1 MPPSRAVLLAVLL
14 AGATTPLASAQ
25 TPKLDDVRS
34 RLGAYLDDYGRQL
47 SAVVAEELYR
57 QSIGVR
63 PTDAPVIGDTSKWI
77 PTLGHR
83 DRVLRSDYA
92 LVRPADKDA
101 WVGYRDTFEVD
112 GKKVRDREDRLQ
124 RLLTEGTVTDAAR
137 IAEESS
143 RFNLGSTLITRNIN
157 VPTLVLE
164 MLHPRNQSRF
174 SFSKSGEET
183 IGGTRTWRLEFKERD
198 RPTFIRN
205 TNGRDR
211 PSHGYVWVDPAT
223 GEVWQTR
230 LAWDDLPK
238 GTIEV
243 TYGHVPN
250 IAALVPHTMSERYD
264 EGMTTLVGDAS
275 YRNYRQFQT
284 GARLITH

>member
-1 MPPSRAVLLAVLL
+1 MPARPVVLAVLI
-14 AGATTPLASAQ
+14 AGGTTLMASAQ
-25 TPKLDDVRS
+25 APKLNDVRS
-34 RLGAYLDDYGRQL
+34 RLSTYLDGYGRHL

-57 QSIGVR
+57 QSVGIR
-63 PTDAPVIGDTSKWI
+63 ATDAPVVGDTSKWV
-77 PTLGHR
+77 PTLGSR

-92 LVRPADKDA
+92 LVRGADNDA

-112 GKKVRDREDRLQ
+112 GKPVRDRADRLQ
-124 RLLTEGTVTDAAR
+124 QLLTAGTTADAAR
-137 IAEESS
+137 IAQESS
-143 RFNLGSTLITRNIN
+143 RFNLANTLITRNIN

-174 SFSKSGEET
+174 SLNKSGEET
-183 IGGTRTWRLEFKERD
+183 IGGTRTWRLEFKERE

-211 PSHGYVWVDPAT
+211 PSRGYIWADPDT
-223 GEVWQTR
+223 GEVRKTR

-250 IAALVPHTMSERYD
+250 IDALVPLTMSERYD
-264 EGMTTLVGDAS
+264 EGMTTLLGDAS

-284 GARLITH
+284 GARLITR

>member
-1 MPPSRAVLLAVLL
+1 MAARTVVLAVFI
-14 AGATTPLASAQ
+14 AGMTTLVASAQ
-25 TPKLDDVRS
+25 APKLNDVTS
-34 RLGAYLDDYGRQL
+34 RLSAYLDDYGRQL

-57 QSIGVR
+57 QSIGTR
-63 PTDAPVIGDTSKWI
+63 PTDTPIVVDSSKWV

-92 LVRPADKDA
+92 LVRAADKDA

-112 GKKVRDREDRLQ
+112 GKPVRDRENRLQ
-124 RLLTEGTVTDAAR
+124 RLLTTGTTADAAR
-137 IAEESS
+137 IAQESS
-143 RFNLGSTLITRNIN
+143 RFNLGNTLITRNIN

-164 MLHPRNQSRF
+164 MLHPRNRSRF
-174 SFSKSGEET
+174 SLNKSAEET
-183 IGGTRTWRLEFKERD
+183 IDGTRTWRLEFKETE

-211 PSHGYVWVDPAT
+211 PSRGYIWVNPT
-223 GEVWQTR
+223 NGEVWQTR

-250 IAALVPHTMSERYD
+250 IDALVPLTMSERYD
-264 EGMTTLVGDAS
+264 DRMTTLVGDAS
-275 YRNYRQFQT
+275 YRNYRRFQT
-284 GARLITH
+284 GARLITR